1 MAPASPKRS
10 PKRKRKS
17 GDETSGNQGEGN
29 RGADRRY
36 RKKAADFA
44 KSNRADPA
52 AEEARRS
59 VEEGARDAG
68 VGDELDQLERN
79 KRALRED
86 LGDKPPRGR
95 AERGEG

>member
-1 MAPASPKRS
+1 MARAKPKQS
-10 PKRKRKS
+10 PKRKSKAR
-17 GDETSGNQGEGN
+17 DETSGNQGEGN

-36 RKKAADFA
+36 REKATDFA
-44 KSNRADPA
+44 RSGRVDPA

-79 KRALRED
+79 KRALREGVPGKPRPR
-86 LGDKPPRGR
+86 LGVR
-95 AERGEG
+95 